1 MVEEVQVAETTEVA
15 ETNQAPLTPEQ
26 QYLQDLINKH
36 NVNADDPT
44 LTHVQ
49 RTLLGQVRNV
59 TQELSTL
66 FVKADEVGKE
76 IQERNQ
82 TLQGLQQQV
91 LLKRGQ
97 SQGLIDA
104 LLALREE

>member
-1 MVEEVQVAETTEVA
+1 MTEEVQVAETTEVA
-15 ETNQAPLTPEQ
+15 PTNQAPLTPEQ

-36 NVNADDPT
+36 NANAEDPT
-44 LTHVQ
+44 LTHAQ
-49 RTLLGQVRNV
+49 RALLGQVRGV
-59 TQELSTL
+59 TQELSEL

-76 IQERNQ
+76 IQERNNS
-82 TLQGLQQQV
+82 LQQLQQQV

-104 LLALREE
+104 LLTLREE